1 MEAQGRTNRHPE
13 VSSERSRSHYRNAR
27 PMTEIQRRM
36 LLTPEDGGSHV
47 RLSKKRKQQ
56 EGMRQDGVRSES
68 EPSSPGE
75 DERMTESLSN
85 ASPIKKRKNNHTDQ
99 YGRFKTGFPKRL
111 AKYGEKDILTSN
123 DFGLLL
129 GSLFGSLFDQ
139 NVQNQELFQREK

>member
-13 VSSERSRSHYRNAR
+13 VSSERRRNHYRNAR

-56 EGMRQDGVRSES
+56 EGMRHDGVRSES

-75 DERMTESLSN
+75 DERMTESLSKCLSHPQKKEKIN
-85 ASPIKKRKNNHTDQ
+85 ARIETD
-99 YGRFKTGFPKRL
+99 
-111 AKYGEKDILTSN
+111 D
-123 DFGLLL
+123 
-129 GSLFGSLFDQ
+129 
-139 NVQNQELFQREK
+139 